1 MIKLGSH
8 ISFKKPDY
16 LISAIEES
24 LDNGAN
30 AMMIYLGP
38 PQTTMRVDPSQY
50 NYDKYLKKYSSIIP
64 SENIVVH
71 APYIVNPSSP
81 SKYKFAVDF
90 LASEINRMNTI
101 GAKYLVLHPGSST
114 EFTKEEALNTL
125 VKSLRRIIELTSDVV
140 ICLETMAGKGSQVC
154 SSFSEIDKVI
164 KEVNSERVAIC
175 LDTCHV
181 WDAGYNI
188 KNYEEFKSHLIKHD
202 YLKHIK
208 VIHLNDSLNEL
219 GSKKDRH
226 ANLNNGFIGLNTLKK
241 FVFDKD
247 FENIPIILET
257 PYVNNQP
264 IYKQEIEML
273 LDGVKLINGTQ
284 EQEKLF

>member
-16 LISAIEES
+16 LIGAIEES
-24 LDNGAN
+24 LENGAN

-38 PQTTMRVDPSQY
+38 PQTTLRVDPSQY
-50 NYDKYLKKYSSIIP
+50 NYDKYLQKYSSVIP

-71 APYIVNPSSP
+71 APYIVNPASP
-81 SKYKFAVDF
+81 AKHKFAIDF
-90 LASEINRMNTI
+90 LISEIKRMNTI
-101 GAKYLVLHPGSST
+101 KAKYLVLHPGSST
-114 EFTKEEALNTL
+114 EYSKKDALETL
-125 VKSLRRIIELTSDVV
+125 VKSLNEIIAATDDVI

-154 SSFSEIDKVI
+154 SSFEEIDYII
-164 KEVNSERVAIC
+164 KQVNSERVAIC

-188 KNYEEFKSHLIKHD
+188 KNYDDFKSYLVAHD
-202 YLKHIK
+202 YLKYIK

-219 GSKKDRH
+219 GAKKDRH
-226 ANLNNGFIGLNTLKK
+226 ANLNKGFIGLNTLKK

-247 FENIPIILET
+247 FQNIPIILET
-257 PYVNNQP
+257 PYVDNKP

-273 LDGVKLINGTQ
+273 LDDIKLINATEQ
-284 EQEKLF
+284 QEKLF